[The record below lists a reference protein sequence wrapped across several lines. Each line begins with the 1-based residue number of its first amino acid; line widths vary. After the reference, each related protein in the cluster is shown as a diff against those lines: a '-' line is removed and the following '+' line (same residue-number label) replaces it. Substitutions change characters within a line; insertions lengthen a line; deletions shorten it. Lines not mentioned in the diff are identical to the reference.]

1 MKRVMLVC
9 CFLMAALMMSSFAM
23 AAENSAN
30 VFSVEA
36 PATAAEHA
44 VGLSVGPTKG
54 NGLTYRTIDHSTG
67 IGYQLTALPL
77 VGRDEGVV
85 FGGVSALY
93 VLHHGNSGIAYVS
106 IGAAGA
112 YGWDNCGD
120 DDDTDCKD
128 DSVHAYSFG
137 PGVGAEFRFWDNF
150 GLSLEIPIA
159 VMVEDNKFAGVFPI
173 PNSSLVYFW

>member
-1 MKRVMLVC
+1 MKRMLLIG
-9 CFLMAALMMSSFAM
+9 CFLILSMTLSSFAI
-23 AAENSAN
+23 ANEN
-30 VFSVEA
+30 
-36 PATAAEHA
+36 A
-44 VGLSVGPTKG
+44 VGLSFGPTKG
-54 NGLTYRTIDHSTG
+54 NGLTYRAIDHGTG
-67 IGYQLTALPL
+67 IGYQFTALPL

-85 FGGVSALY
+85 FGGASALY

-106 IGAAGA
+106 IGAAGV

-120 DDDTDCKD
+120 DDAADCKD
-128 DSVHAYSFG
+128 DSGHAYSFG

-159 VMVEDNKFAGVFPI
+159 VMVEDNKFAGVFPL